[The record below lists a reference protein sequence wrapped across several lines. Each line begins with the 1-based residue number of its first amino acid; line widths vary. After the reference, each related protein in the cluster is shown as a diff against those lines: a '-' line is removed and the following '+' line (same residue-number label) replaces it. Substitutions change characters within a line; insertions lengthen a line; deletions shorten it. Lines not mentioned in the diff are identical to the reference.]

1 MHSFI
6 DLVYEYLFFFFSSR
20 RRHTRCALVTGVQT
34 CALPISKVARSARS
48 FTMGEKSLIQK
59 VHGYMP
65 AEQLLAILNDR
76 LIADQGLGV
85 VTYTMDQLRAELAS
99 LEKPERLDDGAEL
112 DWPALRK
119 LKIGRAH
126 V

>member
-1 MHSFI
+1 MEMQAQP
-6 DLVYEYLFFFFSSR
+6 VR
-20 RRHTRCALVTGVQT
+20 QMVATGRSDPKGT
-34 CALPISKVARSARS
+34 WPKVARSARS

-76 LIADQGLGV
+76 LIAAQGLGV
-85 VTYTMDQLRAELAS
+85 VPYTMDQLRAELAS
-99 LEKPERLDDGAEL
+99 IEKHERLDDGSEL

-119 LKIGRAH
+119 QTSRASCGAR
-126 V
+126 VYSGG

>member
-1 MHSFI
+1 
-6 DLVYEYLFFFFSSR
+6 
-20 RRHTRCALVTGVQT
+20 
-34 CALPISKVARSARS
+34 
-48 FTMGEKSLIQK
+48 MGEKSLIQK

-119 LKIGRAH
+119 LIAAARTSGTLGQGSEEVINDLAVVFSPQDSKSAE
-126 V
+126 